1 MSKSG
6 DALKNFLSSWKSLK
20 ENRPAE
26 GDFSAY
32 GYPLSYDAM
41 DELFGRWQ
49 TIFDTLESKGYWAAS
64 PEVAVSDS
72 PIASQIVN
80 LTNIVNHGQG
90 NGVSW
95 MLQSQFLEV
104 AGNIQLHV
112 SALSRRQAA
121 VNKEVAKLLVARGS
135 AETESIITA
144 AKAAERILSLRNE
157 AEEKARSASEASA
170 SAVSASELAS
180 AEQEKLAELAEGIG
194 ANAETVTQNAK
205 ESEQLLEQISSL
217 LERVIKR
224 EEDLAERVSL
234 SDAAVQANHEN
245 AEKAKASVAEA
256 LREARTQGLA
266 LSFQDRS
273 DKLKSERWLWTV
285 VFSGSALLLLAV
297 AIVFAIEFTDFTYEF
312 LMVHLLRK
320 AGLAAPLIWVG
331 WYSARQIGRVAKVQ
345 EDYEYKAASALAF
358 QSYKEEVKLLGD
370 TELQSKLIEI
380 AIRTF
385 GENPV
390 RLYEA
395 GADEPVSPL
404 HAAIK
409 ELPADKVASI
419 IAALGDQSVRSKLIG
434 LLKS

>member
-6 DALKNFLSSWKSLK
+6 DALKNLLASWKSLK
-20 ENRPAE
+20 EHRPAE
-26 GDFSAY
+26 ADFSAY

-41 DELFGRWQ
+41 DELFSRWQ

-72 PIASQIVN
+72 PIASQIGN
-80 LTNIVNHGQG
+80 LANIVNNGQG

-104 AGNIQLHV
+104 VGNIQLHV
-112 SALSRRQAA
+112 SALSRRQAG
-121 VNKEVAKLLVARGS
+121 VNKEVAKLLAARGS
-135 AETESIITA
+135 AETENIIRA
-144 AKAAERILSLRNE
+144 AKAAELVLSLKDDTER
-157 AEEKARSASEASA
+157 KAKAAFEASA
-170 SAVSASELAS
+170 SAVSASGIVSE
-180 AEQEKLAELAEGIG
+180 EKQRLTELAEDVGEQ
-194 ANAETVTQNAK
+194 AESISGKVK
-205 ESEQLLEQISSL
+205 ESEQLLEQLNKL
-217 LERVIKR
+217 LEKAIKR
-224 EEDLAERVSL
+224 EDELTERVGL
-234 SDAAVQANHEN
+234 SDAAVKANHEN
-245 AEKAKASVAEA
+245 ADKAKASVAEA

-273 DKLKSERWLWTV
+273 DKLKSERTLWTL
-285 VFSGSALLLLAV
+285 VFSGSALLLLTV
-297 AIVFAIEFTDFTYEF
+297 AIVFAIEFTEFSYEF
-312 LMVHLLRK
+312 LIVHLLRK
-320 AGLAAPLIWVG
+320 IGLAAPLIWVG
-331 WYSARQIGRVAKVQ
+331 WYSARQIGRIAKVQ

-358 QSYKEEVKLLGD
+358 QSYKEEVKLVGD
-370 TELQSKLIEI
+370 AELQAKLMEI

-390 RLYEA
+390 RLYDA
-395 GADEPVSPL
+395 GAEEPVSPL

-419 IAALGDQSVRSKLIG
+419 IAALGDQSVRSKLLG